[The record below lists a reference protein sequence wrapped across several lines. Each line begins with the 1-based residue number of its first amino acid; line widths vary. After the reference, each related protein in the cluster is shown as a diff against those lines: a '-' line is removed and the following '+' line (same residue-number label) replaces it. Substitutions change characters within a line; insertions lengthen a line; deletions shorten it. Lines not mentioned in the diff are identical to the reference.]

1 MRNAKTLL
9 AALIAFTSTASM
21 AQETGADAQALAKQ
35 LANPIASLISV
46 PLQLNYDQGFGPGDG
61 EKLTLNVQPVI
72 PFDLTKELTV
82 VSRTIVPVTWQNDIA
97 SPTGEQFG
105 LGDTLQSFFLVPPT
119 RDTPFGRFTWGVGPA
134 ITLPTS
140 TDELLGLGTF
150 GLGPTGV
157 FLVQPGPVTVG
168 ALAGHQWGVAET
180 RDDVPEVDSTFF
192 QPFFAYTTP
201 GAWTLGANIEGGY
214 NWTSD
219 DLSLPI
225 NLTVAKLTDIGG
237 QRVQVQVGLRYWAES
252 PDNGPD
258 GFGGRLAV
266 TLLFPR

>member
-1 MRNAKTLL
+1 MQRARILTAAFL
-9 AALIAFTSTASM
+9 AITSTTSL
-21 AQETGADAQALAKQ
+21 AQEPGSDAQALAKQ

-46 PLQLNYDQGFGPGDG
+46 PLQLNYDQGFGPDDG

-72 PFDLTKELTV
+72 PFDLTDELTV

-97 SPTGEQFG
+97 GPTGEQFS
-105 LGDTLQSFFLVPPT
+105 LGDTLQSLFLVPPT
-119 RDTPFGRFTWGVGPA
+119 RDTPLGGFTWGVGPA
-134 ITLPTS
+134 VTLPTS
-140 TDELLGLGTF
+140 TDELLGPGTL

-157 FLVQPGPVTVG
+157 FLFQPGPVTVG
-168 ALAGHQWGVAET
+168 AAGHQWGVAET
-180 RDDVPEVDSTFF
+180 RDDAAELDNTFF

-201 GAWTLGANIEGGY
+201 GAWTYGANIEGGY

-225 NLTVAKLTDIGG
+225 NLTAAKLTNIGG
-237 QRVQVQVGLRYWAES
+237 QRVQFQGGIRYWAES